1 MSYEVHAAVLIAVMS
16 AVTIFLRA
24 LPFLVFSGR
33 RIPDT
38 IRYLGDVLP
47 PAVMGMLVVYC
58 LRSVSIVQYPH
69 GLPEFISCLL
79 VAGLQVWRRNSL
91 LSILAGTIAYMIFLR
106 CVF

>member
-1 MSYEVHAAVLIAVMS
+1 MSYEFHAAVLIAVMS
-16 AVTIFLRA
+16 LVTIFLRA

-58 LRSVSIVQYPH
+58 LRSVSIVRYPH

-79 VAGLQVWRRNSL
+79 VAVLQVWRRNSL